1 MLGQLTL
8 SGRVNDHRAMRLPPC
23 AAAWCRRSWA
33 LGALLAVVAPRAAHA
48 TEFEVQADTAL
59 QGYEVKSPWGD
70 VILDRRRFMQT
81 VGLGLY
87 NLQGKY
93 RPGEADYR
101 LVLMM
106 RLDSDFG
113 INARLPATQEGG
125 ETRFTTGA
133 GRGIRFI
140 PGLQPNP
147 VDMMYGYIEG
157 KNLAHGLFGFRLGR
171 QYVTDMLGWWSFD
184 GGLVRLTTPF
194 FVQLEAY
201 GGLEQRAGM
210 PLSTARFER
219 QGVWRGSHTGFGVG
233 GDGPSVTD
241 YPSFLYTEPAP
252 AFGFAAETSGPNW
265 IHSRFSYRRVYN
277 TGTALTTQF
286 PEQNGGGYH
295 AISGTRVSQDRLGYA
310 ADVNKS
316 DLGAVRGGFSY
327 DLYNQL
333 VATVYG
339 GVEAHLGKRATIGAD
354 VDYFVPTFDAD
365 SIWNWFTHGPIA
377 TVSGRVAVR
386 FTKRFDM
393 SASGGTRLWTT
404 EGDASPGAGGFSKF
418 GAGECDQAKKQLSGT
433 GLGFNCQLGQVYVDP
448 SSLRAPTFARDAANR
463 ATTTTIDALGNLAG
477 RYRFSGGTD
486 VSLRG
491 MFETGSRGSREG
503 ADLAGETKLDGG
515 RFSLGSRVSVYGWND
530 PTRPDRDAVSFG
542 YVLAAGFK
550 PAQLA
555 NFRLEWEHDTN
566 RLVGQRYRVIGLV
579 NLLVI
584 K

>member
-1 MLGQLTL
+1 MPL
-8 SGRVNDHRAMRLPPC
+8 SPC
-23 AAAWCRRSWA
+23 AAACCRRSGA
-33 LGALLAVVAPRAAHA
+33 LGALLAAAFVTRAARA
-48 TEFEVQADTAL
+48 SEFEVQADTAL
-59 QGYEVKSPWGD
+59 QGYEVASPWGN

-87 NLQGKY
+87 NLQGRY

-101 LVLMM
+101 VVMMM

-113 INARLPATQEGG
+113 VNARLPAAQAGG
-125 ETRFTTGA
+125 ETTYATGA
-133 GRGIRFI
+133 GRGARFI
-140 PGLQPNP
+140 PGLASNP
-147 VDMMYGYIEG
+147 VDLMYGYVEG
-157 KNLAHGLFGFRLGR
+157 RNLAHGLFGFRLGR

-184 GGLVRLTTPF
+184 GGLVRVTTPF
-194 FVQLEAY
+194 FLQLEAY

-219 QGVWRGSHTGFGVG
+219 QGVWRGSHTSFGVG
-233 GDGPSVTD
+233 AELPSVTD

-252 AFGFAAETSGPNW
+252 ALGFAVESSGPNW

-286 PEQNGGGYH
+286 AEQNGGGYH
-295 AISGTRVSQDRLGYA
+295 AISGTRLSQDRLGYG

-316 DLGAVRGGFSY
+316 DLGAARGGFSY

-333 VATVYG
+333 VATAYG
-339 GVEAHLGKRATIGAD
+339 GVEVYLGKRATLGAD
-354 VDYFVPTFDAD
+354 LDYFVPTFDAD
-365 SIWNWFTHGPIA
+365 SIWNWFTHGPITTA
-377 TVSGRVAVR
+377 SGRVALR
-386 FTKRFDM
+386 FTKRLDL
-393 SASGGTRLWTT
+393 SASGGARLWTA
-404 EGDASPGAGGFSKF
+404 EGDASPGAGGLSKF
-418 GAGECDQAKKQLSGT
+418 GAGECDQAKKQFAGM
-433 GLGFNCQLGQVYVDP
+433 GLGFNCQIGQAYIDP
-448 SSLRAPTFARDAANR
+448 STLRTPFARDPANR
-463 ATTTTIDALGNLAG
+463 ATSTTIDALGNVAG
-477 RYRFSGGTD
+477 RYRFGSGD

-503 ADLAGETKLDGG
+503 ADLAGEAKLDGG

-542 YVLAAGFK
+542 YVLAAGFR

-555 NFRLEWEHDTN
+555 SFRIEWEHDTN